1 MLAESIWCI
10 WVPEPKD
17 IDTLKLGRQIGDP
30 CNGCV
35 LCRRQQNQC
44 KTYTEFLDEMCLGL
58 SDDKTWSPVVSR
70 VFLILRKVQILGK
83 KYVWTK
89 VRQQWEIEVRNSL
102 FQLWNTHFQV
112 LP

>member
-1 MLAESIWCI
+1 M
-10 WVPEPKD
+10 PEPKD

-58 SDDKTWSPVVSR
+58 SDDKT
-70 VFLILRKVQILGK
+70 
-83 KYVWTK
+83 
-89 VRQQWEIEVRNSL
+89 
-102 FQLWNTHFQV
+102 
-112 LP
+112 